1 MSLTRVDERVGWSDP
16 QRIRQLEIDADRVD
30 EKFDKLLASV
40 DQQVDGIRRAAGRN
54 TTILIGILVSTTTAS
69 IVFAL
74 NLLAK

>member
-1 MSLTRVDERVGWSDP
+1 MSLSRVEERVGWPDGL
-16 QRIRQLEIDADRVD
+16 RLRQLEIDADRTD

-40 DQQVDGIRRAAGRN
+40 DAQVDGIRRAAGRH

-74 NLLAK
+74 NLIAK